1 MVHLVARILFILT
14 VIWGFTN
21 IGQLRDLSSSDGY
34 FSLISWWQKW
44 DEIWC
49 SCPKSMIKSVGSYK
63 LFFMTTLCTRHL
75 VMNEVQIYELQVY
88 WNVMRHHANSF
99 EDTSMQFVS
108 FLRWHTRT
116 AFANLR
122 WPTYMYVLLGRL
134 DSGCCHSSP
143 NIHTLKSCAS
153 VMDKGYT
160 VCHTKWLRGVF
171 IKKMYLCIILARC
184 KPNSI

>member
-1 MVHLVARILFILT
+1 MAIFRLLVDDRSGMRFGVLVPKVWSNRSG
-14 VIWGFTN
+14 VIN
-21 IGQLRDLSSSDGY
+21 Y
-34 FSLISWWQKW
+34 FSWRHCVRG
-44 DEIWC
+44 IW
-49 SCPKSMIKSVGSYK
+49 
-63 LFFMTTLCTRHL
+63 

-134 DSGCCHSSP
+134 DSGCCHNSP

-153 VMDKGYT
+153 VMDKGHT
-160 VCHTKWLRGVF
+160 VCHTKWLIGVF
-171 IKKMYLCIILARC
+171 IKKCICA
-184 KPNSI
+184 